1 MKKFLS
7 TSILVASLASFSF
20 AAGFVGSQDGAQL
33 AQTNGARGGFAGPQG
48 SQGGFVGPSVIANS
62 VSAAK
67 NAPDDAWVTLRG
79 HITRQIAHEKYI
91 FADATGEVV
100 VDIDD
105 KYLYGITI
113 TPKDLVE
120 ISGEV
125 DKEFFESTEIDVK
138 RVQIVK

>member
-20 AAGFVGSQDGAQL
+20 ADFVGGQGGVLLAQTDGARSGFVG
-33 AQTNGARGGFAGPQG
+33 PKG
-48 SQGGFVGPSVIANS
+48 SRGGFVGPSAVANS

-91 FADATGEVV
+91 FADATGEIV

-138 RVQIVK
+138 RIQIVK